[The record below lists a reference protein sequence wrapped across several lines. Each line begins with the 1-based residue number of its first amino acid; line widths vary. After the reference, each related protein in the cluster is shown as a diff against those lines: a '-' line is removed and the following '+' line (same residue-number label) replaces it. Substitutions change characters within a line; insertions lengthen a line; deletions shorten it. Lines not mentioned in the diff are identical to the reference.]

1 VRSNFVPQHAA
12 GGAAPEIMRSLCLN
26 GTRGRLQ
33 CSANGA
39 EGLARLLKSKGLL
52 RTVKKNKTPRTAGDS
67 PAARLL
73 ANYRRRLLDL
83 LGRAEVAAPR
93 EPAELRLAVA
103 TLVEALNDDL
113 LRLYRLAESGT
124 LTRSDQMIV
133 MPALERLRDT
143 LRHRGSRLH
152 AMSDTLHKAIA
163 GLPASG

>member
-1 VRSNFVPQHAA
+1 
-12 GGAAPEIMRSLCLN
+12 M
-26 GTRGRLQ
+26 
-33 CSANGA
+33 
-39 EGLARLLKSKGLL
+39 
-52 RTVKKNKTPRTAGDS
+52 RTVTKNKKPGASIDS

-73 ANYRRRLLDL
+73 ASYRRRLLDL
-83 LGRAEVAAPR
+83 LGRAEADAPR
-93 EPAELRLAVA
+93 EPAELRLSVA

-113 LRLYRLAESGT
+113 LRLYRLAETGT
-124 LTRSDQMIV
+124 LTRSDQLIV

>member
-1 VRSNFVPQHAA
+1 MFRERHQRI
-12 GGAAPEIMRSLCLN
+12 GARDCWNS
-26 GTRGRLQ
+26 RGP
-33 CSANGA
+33 
-39 EGLARLLKSKGLL
+39 LL
-52 RTVKKNKTPRTAGDS
+52 TVTKNKKPGTSTDS

-73 ANYRRRLLDL
+73 ASYRRRLLDL
-83 LGRAEVAAPR
+83 LGRAEADAPR
-93 EPAELRLAVA
+93 EPAELRLSVA

-113 LRLYRLAESGT
+113 LRLYRLAETGT
-124 LTRSDQMIV
+124 LTRSDQLIV

>member
-1 VRSNFVPQHAA
+1 MDWRARIRIS
-12 GGAAPEIMRSLCLN
+12 
-26 GTRGRLQ
+26 RG
-33 CSANGA
+33 S
-39 EGLARLLKSKGLL
+39 L
-52 RTVKKNKTPRTAGDS
+52 RTVTKNKKPRSSGDS
-67 PAARLL
+67 AAARLL
-73 ANYRRRLLDL
+73 GSYRARLLDL
-83 LGRAEVAAPR
+83 LQRAEADAPR
-93 EPAELRLAVA
+93 EPTELRLGVA

-124 LTRSDQMIV
+124 LTRSDQTVV